1 MKILLKC
8 VFLCKNNI
16 DRQEPIHIIMFIR
29 ELYFIYSK
37 NNVFRALSIS
47 VDVSYRNIYF
57 VKVYLRLS
65 SSYML

>member
-1 MKILLKC
+1 M
-8 VFLCKNNI
+8 FLCKNKI
-16 DRQEPIHIIMFIR
+16 DRQEPIYIIMFIR

-47 VDVSYRNIYF
+47 VDVSYRNMYL
-57 VKVYLRLS
+57 VKVYLKLS